1 MWHLCIFLNLR
12 RTSRLIW
19 TNWTIYS
26 YLRTC
31 KLQVNR
37 MHDVS
42 FVGFML
48 NVFFWNDF
56 VFGDCKNYVSMSVD
70 SLSGMSLRNGLYESC
85 LCLHIVCL
93 DNNLFGSISP
103 RCSSMPLEVSN
114 YVAVTIHGYYI
125 TMHGIFLVS
134 WQRTST
140 YLELCQ
146 GSKSVRGSQ
155 FVFCGIARAPT

>member
-1 MWHLCIFLNLR
+1 
-12 RTSRLIW
+12 
-19 TNWTIYS
+19 
-26 YLRTC
+26 
-31 KLQVNR
+31 
-37 MHDVS
+37 
-42 FVGFML
+42 
-48 NVFFWNDF
+48 
-56 VFGDCKNYVSMSVD
+56 MSVD
-70 SLSGMSLRNGLYESC
+70 SLSGMSLGNGLYESC

-93 DNNLFGSISP
+93 DNNLFESISP

-146 GSKSVRGSQ
+146 GSKSVRGSLC
-155 FVFCGIARAPT
+155 VLWHRTGTHLVYVLCTYLCLSTITLRGIGSGKL

>member
-37 MHDVS
+37 MPDVS

-56 VFGDCKNYVSMSVD
+56 VFGDCKNYVSMLVD
-70 SLSGMSLRNGLYESC
+70 SLPGVSLGNGC
-85 LCLHIVCL
+85 LCLHNVCL

-103 RCSSMPLEVSN
+103 RCSSMSLEVSN
-114 YVAVTIHGYYI
+114 YVAITIHGYYI
-125 TMHGIFLVS
+125 TMHELFFYLVATHEHVP
-134 WQRTST
+134 RALPGL
-140 YLELCQ
+140 Y
-146 GSKSVRGSQ
+146 VR
-155 FVFCGIARAPT
+155 